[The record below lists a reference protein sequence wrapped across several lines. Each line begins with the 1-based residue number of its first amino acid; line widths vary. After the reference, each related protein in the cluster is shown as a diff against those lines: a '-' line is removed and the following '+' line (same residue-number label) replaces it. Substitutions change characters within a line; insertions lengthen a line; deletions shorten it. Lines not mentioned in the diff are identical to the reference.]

1 MFEIAGNRS
10 LLERNAATL
19 HSGYWIS
26 IYRYSLVDIFR
37 RLQVCVCDV
46 CVCVVSCRCI
56 ASICKYCTSE
66 YINKFNQMQE
76 DVMQLAVR
84 RNGTYRGNDDYTVV
98 AVFKQLR
105 CNNSQTNI
113 KMPKDTPSMQKASHG
128 NSEWIVSC
136 LTLDLPIFQFRLQF
150 KGWLPVVEHTCW
162 RKAVINFKLTGAERE
177 IFLLDHLIS
186 KFVIGQTGIRHGIL
200 PCQMWNSFVLFG
212 GRRNLLPLNSIKVFV
227 RLFESCQ
234 SPWPTTVLTH
244 QSQPSLLEGLDID
257 QRLVLKWWLHDPP
270 VQHLPP
276 VVIGSQ

>member
-1 MFEIAGNRS
+1 MGVRCAVSVSKLKKCCDETKHQGAKHDNGPKPKSHKGTWPSWPWISGLVLSMFEIAGKRS
-10 LLERNAATL
+10 LLDWKGMLRLYTN
-19 HSGYWIS
+19 GYWIS
-26 IYRYSLVDIFR
+26 IYRYSFVDIFR

-56 ASICKYCTSE
+56 ASVCKYCTSE

-76 DVMQLAVR
+76 DVVQLAVR
-84 RNGTYRGNDDYTVV
+84 RNRTYRGNDDYTVV

-105 CNNSQTNI
+105 RNNSQTNI

-128 NSEWIVSC
+128 NSEWILSC

-200 PCQMWNSFVLFG
+200 PCQ
-212 GRRNLLPLNSIKVFV
+212 K
-227 RLFESCQ
+227 
-234 SPWPTTVLTH
+234 
-244 QSQPSLLEGLDID
+244 
-257 QRLVLKWWLHDPP
+257 
-270 VQHLPP
+270 
-276 VVIGSQ
+276 